1 MREEAMTGLRY
12 GQREGLE
19 KRQEVVD
26 VDQAAGSKKFKEIPA
41 FISSALSQAE

>member
-12 GQREGLE
+12 AQREGLE

-26 VDQAAGSKKFKEIPA
+26 VDQAAGSKKIQGNSSFH
-41 FISSALSQAE
+41 FISTFPG